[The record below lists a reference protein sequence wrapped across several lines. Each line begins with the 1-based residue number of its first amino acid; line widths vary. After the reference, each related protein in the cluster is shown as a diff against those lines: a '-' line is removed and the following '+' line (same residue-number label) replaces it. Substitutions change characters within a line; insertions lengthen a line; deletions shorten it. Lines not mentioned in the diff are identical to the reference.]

1 MLTACNREIEISNSL
16 EKWLKVIAFTKK
28 IWLIMLNFLKW
39 RAYIEMGVMIV
50 FLMMVFLFKPI

>member
-1 MLTACNREIEISNSL
+1 MLTACNREIEISNLL

-39 RAYIEMGVMIV
+39 RAHIEMGVMLV
-50 FLMMVFLFKPI
+50 LLMMVFLFKPI

>member
-1 MLTACNREIEISNSL
+1 MLTACNRQIEISNL
-16 EKWLKVIAFTKK
+16 FEKWLKVIAFTKN

>member
-1 MLTACNREIEISNSL
+1 MLTACNREIEISNLL